1 MYPISNDILERF
13 QNEQPQFARLTFN
26 STTPLVIGNSRIKQ
40 GGLNI
45 NRFCGTGVGNT
56 ASAEATIVLDNHDD
70 EYESFSFVGKEVFIE
85 VGVEDA
91 NEVIQYE
98 PIGYF
103 GIDES
108 PRKLSQ
114 IRITALDRMMWF
126 EKEIDWTR
134 LSFPCT
140 VTDLLVDICTECG
153 VPWTPVVL
161 TNGSYNITE
170 TPSVAETYRDLL
182 GYICEVTGTNAYFDA
197 SGELV
202 LDWFSSSSGFTLT
215 TENRRN
221 SDISEE
227 AVVITGVV
235 VETET
240 EKYVSGSDAYPI
252 TVSMNPLITHDY
264 QSVADSLKN
273 KFYHFTYKP
282 FSTTALP
289 YPHLFPM
296 DGGTYVDKNG
306 NNIHINLTD
315 WTFKLNGYTELRGK
329 GESSV
334 QKGYYKAYG
343 TEKGVPMDEA
353 IEILRANII
362 RTAEVIN
369 QNMETLEQTLTGQ
382 IEAVSS
388 EFGEYKQESSA
399 KIEANAQ
406 GVTLTMNDVQNISTA
421 VNTINTNKANADDLS
436 ALVTAVGANTNF
448 RTDTTNCIHIGTL
461 WYEGS
466 TPIAGVAISQG
477 FTYQTVNGQKT
488 IVRQGFYS
496 TYTAGELAFY
506 IADRKVAYVRNDRLY
521 ITVADITD
529 KINLGRYIIDD
540 EVGKGFTIKWGG

>member
-1 MYPISNDILERF
+1 MYPISNDVLGLF
-13 QNEQPQFARLTFN
+13 QSEQPQYARLTIGDTN
-26 STTPLVIGNSRIKQ
+26 PLVIGNSRIKQ
-40 GGLNI
+40 GGLSI

-91 NEVIQYE
+91 NEVIQYV

-103 GIDES
+103 EIDES

-114 IRITALDRMMWF
+114 IRITALDRMMRF
-126 EKEIDWTR
+126 EKEIDWTQ

-140 VTDLLVDICTECG
+140 VTELLVDICTECG
-153 VPWTPVVL
+153 VVWTPVVL
-161 TNGSYNITE
+161 TNASYNITE

-240 EKYVSGSDAYPI
+240 DKYVSGSDAYPI
-252 TVSMNPLITHDY
+252 TVSLNPLITYDY
-264 QSVADSLKN
+264 QAVADALKN

-334 QKGYYKAYG
+334 QKGYYKGYG

-369 QNMETLEQTLTGQ
+369 QNMETLSQDLH
-382 IEAVSS
+382 
-388 EFGEYKQESSA
+388 GEYTALSSQFGQYQQTVDA
-399 KIEANAQ
+399 QFVTTAEGITQNYSYIQSLQTGLGNAQ
-406 GVTLTMNDVQNISTA
+406 NDISDLETNKGDKTTVDAHSTYIIDTKAYIRTGLLWFDGNTPIYGIAIGQVNDVT
-421 VNTINTNKANADDLS
+421 
-436 ALVTAVGANTNF
+436 
-448 RTDTTNCIHIGTL
+448 
-461 WYEGS
+461 
-466 TPIAGVAISQG
+466 
-477 FTYQTVNGQKT
+477 TVNNKEVMRRT
-488 IVRQGFYS
+488 GFYT
-496 TYTAGELAFY
+496 TYTADELAFY
-506 IADRKVAYVRNDRLY
+506 IGTTKVAYISNNKLH
-521 ITVADITD
+521 ITEANVTD
-529 KINLGRYIIDD
+529 FLDLGRYTIDD
-540 EVGKGFTIKWGG
+540 ISGRGLCFRWKG